1 MATMTKDESV
11 TLRLT
16 KPDKADLE
24 AAARLSGQ
32 APGTL
37 AALYVKEGVK
47 RSRFPA
53 IEFRDGA
60 PGRVAYVTGTRW
72 PVWMVVDLVKDL
84 DGNTSKA
91 AKRLEKPE
99 AIVKMA
105 LAYAAAYPDEIAAG
119 LALHAERGFEG
130 LKAVSP
136 NLEKL

>member
-1 MATMTKDESV
+1 
-11 TLRLT
+11 
-16 KPDKADLE
+16 
-24 AAARLSGQ
+24 
-32 APGTL
+32 
-37 AALYVKEGVK
+37 
-47 RSRFPA
+47 
-53 IEFRDGA
+53 
-60 PGRVAYVTGTRW
+60 VAYVTGTRW

-84 DGNTSKA
+84 DRNTSKV

-105 LAYAAAYPDEIAAG
+105 LAYAKAYPHEIAAS